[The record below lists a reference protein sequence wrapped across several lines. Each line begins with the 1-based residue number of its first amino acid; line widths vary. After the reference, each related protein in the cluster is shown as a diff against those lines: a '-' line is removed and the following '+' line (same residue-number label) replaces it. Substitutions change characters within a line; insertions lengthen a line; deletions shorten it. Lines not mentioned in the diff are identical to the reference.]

1 MLSVASRSDMSS
13 QQGRVLVTGLTGFTG
28 DHLVAALERAGYE
41 VYGTVRIGEPTGPT
55 RHVAELTDRAAL
67 LAVIDAVRPHHVIH
81 LAAVSFVVH
90 DDVEDIYRT
99 NIVGTRN
106 LLSALAVSSVASTLG
121 TVLLVS
127 SANIY
132 GNSDVASLDEDQPPR
147 PANDYAVSKAAMEQ
161 MAALWADRLPLTL
174 VRPFNYTGV
183 GQSRQFLI
191 PKIVD
196 AFVRRAP
203 TLELGNLDV
212 YRDFSDV
219 RDVVEVYVRLLPL
232 SPRTTL
238 NVCSEQVHTLREI
251 IEMTSNLA
259 AHALNI
265 RVNSQFVRANE
276 VRVLRG
282 SAARLRNLM
291 PSWQPRPLRDTLAWM
306 LASAP
311 GSTFSHSIPL
321 TVAASLARGDRSL

>member
-1 MLSVASRSDMSS
+1 MSAL
-13 QQGRVLVTGLTGFTG
+13 QGRVLVTGLAGFTG
-28 DHLVAALERAGYE
+28 NHLAVALERAGHE
-41 VYGTVRIGEPTGPT
+41 VYGTVRSGEGTGPG

-67 LAVIDAVRPHHVIH
+67 LDVIEAVRPQHVIH
-81 LAAVSFVVH
+81 LAAVSFVAHNKV
-90 DDVEDIYRT
+90 DDIYQT

-106 LLSALAVSSVASTLG
+106 LLSALATSSVASTLG

-132 GNSDVASLDEDQPPR
+132 GNAEVALIEESQPPR
-147 PANDYAVSKAAMEQ
+147 PANDYAVSKVAMEQ

-196 AFVRRAP
+196 AFARRAP

-219 RDVVEVYVRLLPL
+219 RDVVEVYARLLAL

-238 NVCSEQVHTLREI
+238 NVCSEQVYTLRDI
-251 IEMTSNLA
+251 LAMTSSISGHSLEIHINP
-259 AHALNI
+259 
-265 RVNSQFVRANE
+265 QFVRANE

-282 SAARLRNLM
+282 SAARLRDLM
-291 PSWQPRPLRDTLAWM
+291 PDWNPRPLRDTLAWM
-306 LASAP
+306 LASAHP
-311 GSTFSHSIPL
+311 PALPMQIP
-321 TVAASLARGDRSL
+321 